1 MNRTKEK
8 LYSLIAV
15 EEDDLSSVHFLFYD
29 EHKQASTQPSSQP
42 ASQAASQSVSR
53 LDQPTNIVSQFSTSF
68 SLFIF
73 VCINV

>member
-29 EHKQASTQPSSQP
+29 EHKQASTQS